1 MIGSPAV
8 LSSTISYTQAFNGP
22 NIGGTNPSG
31 YTPKTFD
38 PSANGDYYIEIYTSA
53 TAGASSN
60 LTTTNIWSTFWD
72 FTVGEASGV
81 THPGRVFSQN
91 WNFRATAPTDSPAY
105 SGGFDTKISPAF
117 YSYTN
122 DQTVVKVQFT
132 DFQPLGFNPAF
143 NSYGVNPSETNW
155 LVGRKSFSQ
164 GTTIP
169 ALTNSFKT
177 FLSSPDP
184 GVFPVAAL
192 AAAPTL
198 SGNVQGCAP
207 NYNIPYNTSVL
218 GDVRFLLDLNGVAGY
233 QANSM
238 DRVLEALNVPAGSNL
253 MPWDG
258 KDGLGNVLPPNTNVI
273 TTISVLRGRVN
284 IPLYDAE
291 LNQQGFTVS
300 SISPQSSTAIKLFW
314 DDASTT
320 TISGTPANNSNLTT
334 GGIDNSFLG
343 QTSPA
348 HAWNGN
354 YGTSLI
360 VPPAPDNGGGAS
372 TPTDASD
379 DYGNLRIINSWFWAV
394 EESSS
399 LLNLRLPYCLD
410 VSGNVFNDP
419 NGINN
424 GFIDGTG
431 TNFGGLYAYLIN
443 TSGDIVSIATVASD
457 GSYIFNNIDS
467 GDYTVMISTTTGT
480 VGNPAPAIAFPTGF
494 GSVGE
499 GTIVTGDGTADGQTL
514 ITVVSSSISN
524 VNFGLNNTPNSN
536 NASTTV
542 PNPTG
547 TNTVTVPTLSGS
559 DTEDGSLGA
568 TNTII
573 IKSLPAN
580 GTLYYNGTP
589 VTLDQ
594 IITNYNP
601 TLLTIDPAFPSVGTV
616 TFDYA
621 FIDNTG
627 LEDTTPAT
635 VTIDFTNNPPV
646 ATDDTNAAIASTAG
660 ASPINALAATDTDG

>member
-1 MIGSPAV
+1 MKINILKNPVLKGNFQTLFFLILTLSTFRSFADGTKQVSPTSAQITSLVISSTSGSNWNAPQERRIYFTITDHTVQNLYFGANTFMDQSANNYTTYYRIKDATGTVIGSPAV

-320 TISGTPANNSNLTT
+320 TI
-334 GGIDNSFLG
+334 
-343 QTSPA
+343 
-348 HAWNGN
+348 
-354 YGTSLI
+354 
-360 VPPAPDNGGGAS
+360 
-372 TPTDASD
+372 
-379 DYGNLRIINSWFWAV
+379 
-394 EESSS
+394 
-399 LLNLRLPYCLD
+399 
-410 VSGNVFNDP
+410 
-419 NGINN
+419 
-424 GFIDGTG
+424 
-431 TNFGGLYAYLIN
+431 
-443 TSGDIVSIATVASD
+443 
-457 GSYIFNNIDS
+457 
-467 GDYTVMISTTTGT
+467 
-480 VGNPAPAIAFPTGF
+480 
-494 GSVGE
+494 
-499 GTIVTGDGTADGQTL
+499 
-514 ITVVSSSISN
+514 
-524 VNFGLNNTPNSN
+524 
-536 NASTTV
+536 
-542 PNPTG
+542 
-547 TNTVTVPTLSGS
+547 
-559 DTEDGSLGA
+559 
-568 TNTII
+568 
-573 IKSLPAN
+573 
-580 GTLYYNGTP
+580 
-589 VTLDQ
+589 
-594 IITNYNP
+594 
-601 TLLTIDPAFPSVGTV
+601 
-616 TFDYA
+616 
-621 FIDNTG
+621 
-627 LEDTTPAT
+627 
-635 VTIDFTNNPPV
+635 
-646 ATDDTNAAIASTAG
+646 
-660 ASPINALAATDTDG
+660 